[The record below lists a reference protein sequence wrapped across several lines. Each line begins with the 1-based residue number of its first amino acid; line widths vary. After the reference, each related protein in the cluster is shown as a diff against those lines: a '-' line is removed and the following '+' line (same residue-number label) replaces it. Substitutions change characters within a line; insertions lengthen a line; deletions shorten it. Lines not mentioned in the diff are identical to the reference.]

1 MKMPSFGS
9 LIQSVC
15 LLTAVMAV
23 SMSVLIASTSS
34 AYSLTFKSGEKKSF
48 NNSTNSN
55 DSGVSTNSKIPT
67 KFLKDLITQKIKA
80 EDLSD
85 EKLCLSLKYLD
96 LPSTFYEM
104 QRRGLSCLH
113 SSIPQE
119 NWYLPTRDEAFKY
132 LREYQKKN
140 NVDVPEFNPSNAQP
154 VFGDVR
160 QTVELYQALNPQF
173 YDLEF
178 NFGLKAGRVN
188 RRIQFCLDWYGTVS
202 FIVEGQSKGLD
213 GSASW
218 GEGTLKDG
226 FAICSGNFTGITL
239 RSLSDER
246 VAEQLKSMIKNWAK
260 NDGLRRDVTSPLS
273 LFFSVKAL
281 NNVSIALEMLEGRF
295 EWNED
300 EKADIARWLKRR
312 ALEMYPADTNK
323 SPSSDLCPKKIRSD
337 FKNHYEACKNGGI
350 LRAQALLRIGIWTG
364 DQEFI
369 EMSYLTFH
377 RYMSGHRPDGSNI
390 GDSVRGC
397 QAADYNIWA
406 SQFMSDFMFQW
417 SRISAPLWDVEF
429 HDTLTPSKAVEYS
442 LSLIGNF
449 EAINKHTAETFWDVC
464 GKDKKNRTQ
473 EATTKYGVEWYP
485 KVSFAPY
492 FDHNGLLIETL
503 LNYDRSF
510 GGNYVAQSGVNYE
523 IALLLQQPE
532 LVEELRGKILEVRMS
547 KLLAGVPKSIKEL
560 GLTINEKTEYVP
572 RDTDQFAMRGLA
584 VNQYR
589 PSKTAGD
596 SDVFK
601 VQFSDLRIGK
611 NSFSNLRFEFWER
624 EDERMAIVFLD
635 DLFDDEPKLKKAFK
649 KIDSACKLQQIVK
662 SGELELAIRTRWPE
676 AKDYFE
682 CLAKNTKSNEV
693 KELFLLTSYAA
704 SVFDAEAAKAEI
716 ASRGQ
721 LKNINLTIADDGYVS
736 LIDPSLV
743 DIGDYT
749 LEEVVKPKSAKKST
763 KYRLRFKRVTVVDQ
777 VSGKTNVAISNQR
790 VTIYEQDKS
799 RGRARKAG
807 IWLGDILE
815 RYPASKSNWQKI
827 WEICPFEDDDRETLE
842 LPIVHNDW
850 LHPLISCFDKN
861 VEDQRL
867 RSLMMSLVK
876 IGNEVELSSS

>member
-1 MKMPSFGS
+1 M
-9 LIQSVC
+9 IQSVC

-55 DSGVSTNSKIPT
+55 ASGISANSKKPT
-67 KFLKDLITQKIKA
+67 KLLKDLVTQKIKA
-80 EDLSD
+80 EDLND

-104 QRRGLSCLH
+104 KRRGLSCLH

-140 NVDVPEFNPSNAQP
+140 NVAVPDFNLTNVQP
-154 VFGDVR
+154 VFGDVS
-160 QTVELYQALNPQF
+160 QTLELYQVLNPQF
-173 YDLEF
+173 LDMNF
-178 NFGLKAGRVN
+178 NYGLKAGRI
-188 RRIQFCLDWYGTVS
+188 RQRLQFCLDWFGSVS
-202 FIVEGQSKGLD
+202 FIVEGQSSGLD
-213 GSASW
+213 GTAGW
-218 GEGTLKDG
+218 GKGTLKDG
-226 FAICSGNFTGITL
+226 FAICSSNFTGITL
-239 RSLSDER
+239 RALSDEG
-246 VAEQLKSMIKNWAK
+246 VAEQLRSMIKTWVK
-260 NDGLRRDVTSPLS
+260 NDGLRRDVNNDFSF
-273 LFFSVKAL
+273 FFSVLSL
-281 NNVSIALEMLEGRF
+281 NKVSIALEMLEASF
-295 EWNED
+295 EWNEN
-300 EKADIARWLKRR
+300 ERADIARWLKRR
-312 ALEMYPADTNK
+312 ALEMYPADTDK

-390 GDSVRGC
+390 GDSARGC
-397 QAADYNIWA
+397 LAADYNIWA

-449 EAINKHTAETFWDVC
+449 EAINKHTEEKFWDVC
-464 GKDKKNRTQ
+464 GKNKKNRTQ
-473 EATTKYGVEWYP
+473 EATTKYGVAWYP

-492 FDHNGLLIETL
+492 FAHNGVQKDALME
-503 LNYDRSF
+503 YDRSHAAS
-510 GGNYVAQSGVNYE
+510 YTAQSGVNYE

-532 LVEELRGKILEVRMS
+532 LIEELRAKILEVRMA

-589 PSKTAGD
+589 PSKTASD
-596 SDVFK
+596 SDVFE

-635 DLFDDEPKLKKAFK
+635 DLFDDDPKLKKALK
-649 KIDSACKLQQIVK
+649 KIDSACKWQQIVK

-743 DIGDYT
+743 DIGDYK

-777 VSGKTNVAISNQR
+777 VSGKTNIAILTQR
-790 VTIYEQDKS
+790 VTIFEKDKPD
-799 RGRARKAG
+799 GRARKVG
-807 IWLGDILE
+807 FDLVHFLNSHPE
-815 RYPASKSNWQKI
+815 SKSNWQKI
-827 WEICPFEDDDRETLE
+827 WEICPFEDDDREYME

-867 RSLMMSLVK
+867 RSLMMALVK
-876 IGNEVELSSS
+876 IGNEVELSSP